1 MRICIMTG
9 NQPRHNH
16 MLNSIAEKFEVAAV
30 FSQAKSSKRHAGRRA
45 MELNQPGAVE
55 IAEYIRGFERAERS
69 LLPSSSQQRVL
80 PASVP
85 VYDVPPGRMNDPEII
100 QKVREIDPDCI
111 AVFGTGLIKEEL
123 LGMDIKFINIHLGL
137 SPWYRGT
144 GGSFWPFYNNEPE
157 YVGVTVFY
165 LDLGIDSGPVIHQSL
180 VDFEDG
186 DWIHEGS
193 VKAILSG
200 VSLQVQAIGE
210 LANGSIKSHE
220 QDLSIGA
227 TFNARDFDISALH
240 KVIEIWTPE
249 RMREYI
255 TVQNQLKSKIDYVR

>member
-1 MRICIMTG
+1 MTG
-9 NQPRHNH
+9 DQPRHNH
-16 MLNSIAEKFEVAAV
+16 MLNSIAEQFDIAAV
-30 FSQAKSSKRHAGRRA
+30 FTQAKSAKRHAGKRA
-45 MELNQPGAVE
+45 LELKQRGAAE
-55 IAEYIRGFERAERS
+55 IAQYIQGFEEAER
-69 LLPSSSQQRVL
+69 RIL
-80 PASVP
+80 PASSAGRCLPHNVP
-85 VYDVPPGRMNDPEII
+85 VIMVPPGRMNDPEII
-100 QKVREIDPDCI
+100 QKVREINPDCI

-180 VDFEDG
+180 VDFEEG

-193 VKAILSG
+193 VKAILAG
-200 VSLQVQAIGE
+200 VDLQVRAIGE
-210 LANGSIKSHE
+210 LADGTINSHV
-220 QDLSIGA
+220 QDLSIGS
-227 TFNARDFDISALH
+227 TFHAKDFDIDALRTV
-240 KVIEIWTPE
+240 KDNWGVE

-255 TVQNQLKSKIDYVR
+255 ARQDSLKSKIPYVR